1 MHFATL
7 CCKVRQPALW
17 GFDVRRL
24 LPPADMMLGVSSVVE
39 LLPVNPRL
47 PALIGTHRC
56 GPGLPPLVIAG
67 PCVIESESLCLRI
80 AEHLADL
87 AASLRVQMV
96 FKASFDKANRTSG
109 GSFRG
114 PGVDEGLAVLARVRA
129 ATGLP
134 VTTDVHLPEQA
145 TAAGHVCDL
154 LQIPAFLCRQTD
166 LLLAAAA
173 TGRAVN
179 VKKGQFVAPGD
190 MKHVVAKL
198 LAGGC
203 SDVLL
208 CERGTFFGYGRLV
221 NDFAGLITMRA
232 MGVPVI
238 FDATHSV
245 QQPASLGEATG
256 GDRALVEPLA
266 RAAAAVG
273 IDGLF
278 FETHPE
284 PDSSPSDGPNM
295 VPLSQL
301 RGVLERVLL
310 VHEARLAGE
319 RQRPV
324 G

>member
-1 MHFATL
+1 L
-7 CCKVRQPALW
+7 
-17 GFDVRRL
+17 
-24 LPPADMMLGVSSVVE
+24 
-39 LLPVNPRL
+39 NPRL
-47 PALIGTHRC
+47 PACVGRHLC
-56 GPGLPPLVIAG
+56 GPGQPLLLIAG

-80 AEHLADL
+80 AEELTGIANDL
-87 AASLRVQMV
+87 PVQVV
-96 FKASFDKANRTSG
+96 FKASFDKANRTSA

-114 PGVDEGLAVLARVRA
+114 PGADEGLAILDRVRA

-134 VTTDVHLPEQA
+134 VTTDVHLPDQA

-179 VKKGQFVAPGD
+179 VKKGQFLAPAD
-190 MKHVVAKL
+190 MKHAVAKL

-203 SDVLL
+203 HDVLV

-221 NDFAGLITMRA
+221 NDFGGLPIMRSL
-232 MGVPVI
+232 GVPVI

-245 QQPASLGEATG
+245 QRPASLGQATG
-256 GDRALVEPLA
+256 GDRELVEPLA

-278 FETHPE
+278 LETHPD
-284 PDSSPSDGPNM
+284 PDRSPSDGPTM
-295 VPLSQL
+295 VPLGEL
-301 RGVLERVLL
+301 RGVLARVLRI
-310 VHEARLAGE
+310 HEARLAGE
-319 RQRPV
+319 AAR
-324 G
+324 

>member
-1 MHFATL
+1 MT
-7 CCKVRQPALW
+7 
-17 GFDVRRL
+17 
-24 LPPADMMLGVSSVVE
+24 
-39 LLPVNPRL
+39 PRL
-47 PALIGTHRC
+47 PAAVGQHRC
-56 GPGLPPLVIAG
+56 GPGHPLLVIAG
-67 PCVIESESLCLRI
+67 PCVIESADLCLRI
-80 AEHLADL
+80 AEHLARLQADL
-87 AASLRVQMV
+87 GVQVV
-96 FKASFDKANRTSG
+96 FKASYDKANRTSG

-114 PGVDEGLAVLARVRA
+114 PGIDEGLAVLARVRS

-145 TAAGHVCDL
+145 AAAGAVCDL

-190 MKHVVAKL
+190 MRHAVAKL

-203 SDVLL
+203 RDIML

-221 NDFAGLITMRA
+221 NDFAGLVTMRGL
-232 MGVPVI
+232 GVPVI

-245 QQPASLGEATG
+245 QQPASLGGATG

-273 IDGLF
+273 IDGVF
-278 FETHPE
+278 FETHPD
-284 PDSSPSDGPNM
+284 PDASPSDGPNM
-295 VPLSQL
+295 VPLEDL
-301 RGVLERVLL
+301 RGVVARVLRI
-310 VHEARLAGE
+310 HEARLAGE
-319 RQRPV
+319 RA
-324 G
+324 